1 MKLRFTRFSIIF
13 ACTLIISNHVFSQ
26 VDLVA
31 SGGTT
36 MMSYTTVKDAFD
48 AINAGTHT
56 GTITLNISG
65 NTTEP
70 ATGAVLNASGSG
82 SSNYTSITI
91 KPTGGAARII
101 SGAANAGSPLINL
114 NGADNVTIDGLNTG
128 GNSLTIENTT
138 VSSTSGTSTLKFE
151 SDATNNLITKCSIN
165 GASTMPTGTNGGNI
179 YFGASAITT
188 GSDNNTISFCKIGPS
203 GANLPTKGIYGNGTG
218 TSTTHYNSNI
228 TITDCEIYD
237 FFNATAQSNGIYMTS
252 ANTDWNI
259 LNNKFYQTATRTQTT
274 AASNIAIQ
282 LASANIN
289 NCLISGNVI
298 GYSNASGTGVY
309 TLSST
314 VATLFIGISV
324 SVGTVTPTS
333 VQGNTISSISNTT
346 SSGAST
352 GSGILCGIAA
362 VAGNINIGN
371 ITGNTIG
378 VASGTASLIATPS
391 TSTGAI
397 VGINSASTDNIIIQ
411 NNTIGG
417 FQCIGSTSTIASAVH
432 GINVSGAATSITITG
447 NTIGNATANNMVAG
461 TLGTSTGATIA
472 IGINAT
478 SVPVTA
484 NYSNN
489 TIQNF
494 ASNGSGTGNCRGIFT
509 STTTN
514 VTSVHTINNNIIN
527 NLSTNSSLTGAT
539 SGLTAAAGIHYFPG
553 LNSTIS
559 NNTISNISG
568 LNTGLVNTVITGIA
582 CANA

>member
-1 MKLRFTRFSIIF
+1 
-13 ACTLIISNHVFSQ
+13 
-26 VDLVA
+26 
-31 SGGTT
+31 
-36 MMSYTTVKDAFD
+36 
-48 AINAGTHT
+48 
-56 GTITLNISG
+56 
-65 NTTEP
+65 
-70 ATGAVLNASGSG
+70 
-82 SSNYTSITI
+82 
-91 KPTGGAARII
+91 
-101 SGAANAGSPLINL
+101 
-114 NGADNVTIDGLNTG
+114 
-128 GNSLTIENTT
+128 
-138 VSSTSGTSTLKFE
+138 
-151 SDATNNLITKCSIN
+151 
-165 GASTMPTGTNGGNI
+165 
-179 YFGASAITT
+179 
-188 GSDNNTISFCKIGPS
+188 
-203 GANLPTKGIYGNGTG
+203 
-218 TSTTHYNSNI
+218 
-228 TITDCEIYD
+228 
-237 FFNATAQSNGIYMTS
+237 MTS

-274 AASNIAIQ
+274 AASYIAIQ

-333 VQGNTISSISNTT
+333 VQGNTITSISNTT

-378 VASGTASLIATPS
+378 VALGTASLVATPS

-432 GINVSGAATSITITG
+432 GINVSGAATSITIMG
-447 NTIGNATANNMVAG
+447 NTIGNATVNNMVAG

-478 SVPVTA
+478 SVPVTT

-489 TIQNF
+489 TIQF
-494 ASNGSGTGNCRGIFT
+494 FCFEWIRNGK
-509 STTTN
+509 
-514 VTSVHTINNNIIN
+514 
-527 NLSTNSSLTGAT
+527 L
-539 SGLTAAAGIHYFPG
+539 
-553 LNSTIS
+553 
-559 NNTISNISG
+559 
-568 LNTGLVNTVITGIA
+568 
-582 CANA
+582 